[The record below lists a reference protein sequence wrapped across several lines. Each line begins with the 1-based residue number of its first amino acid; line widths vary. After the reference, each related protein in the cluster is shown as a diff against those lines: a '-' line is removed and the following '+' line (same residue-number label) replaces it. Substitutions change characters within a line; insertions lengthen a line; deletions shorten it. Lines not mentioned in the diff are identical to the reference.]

1 MPVSSPGV
9 PIDHG
14 SPVEFDHASVITGHA
29 NRLQVSGGG
38 GVLGF
43 GTACYNPGMLP
54 SEPDDSLRHR
64 IAAGGIIIKD
74 GCILLVR
81 YPDGQGGSYMAAP
94 GGKLE
99 WSENIT
105 RAVVREVWEETRIRV
120 EPLKVLAIEDL
131 QCRHYKM
138 SKTWMLCT
146 YLGGDIAETPEA
158 QREGITAAGW
168 FGRKQLAL
176 ETVYPSFLLSHDWQ
190 EFSSPTWQVLVM
202 DPRTANF

>member
-1 MPVSSPGV
+1 M
-9 PIDHG
+9 
-14 SPVEFDHASVITGHA
+14 
-29 NRLQVSGGG
+29 
-38 GVLGF
+38 GF

-158 QREGITAAGW
+158 QREGITAAGC
-168 FGRKQLAL
+168 GRGASSA
-176 ETVYPSFLLSHDWQ
+176 TFCSPSSA
-190 EFSSPTWQVLVM
+190 
-202 DPRTANF
+202 R